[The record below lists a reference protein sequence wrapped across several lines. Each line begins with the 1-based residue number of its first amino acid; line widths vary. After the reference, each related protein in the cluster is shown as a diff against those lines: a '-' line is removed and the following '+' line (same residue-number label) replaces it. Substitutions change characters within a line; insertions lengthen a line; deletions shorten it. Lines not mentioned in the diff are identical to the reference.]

1 MTTSMDEASD
11 RRDQPERS
19 SPVGEWRSPA
29 RPGSAGVGVRV
40 RQLRRER
47 GLIQR
52 ELADAADLSLNA
64 VSLIERDRTSPTV
77 ATLERLANA
86 LDVPLVSLFQTR
98 EPRFS
103 VIQTKP
109 EERDRVAVRLG
120 RLERL
125 GRGLENQK
133 MEAVEA
139 NLEPGY
145 SGGPRP
151 QIHAGHELIYVVEG
165 TVSCEVGDQKYHL
178 GPRESLLFEARIPHR
193 YRNRGERPARAIIV
207 SWEPDGPGGS
217 LQSHFS

>member
-1 MTTSMDEASD
+1 M
-11 RRDQPERS
+11 
-19 SPVGEWRSPA
+19 WRSRTDIGAGGIGA
-29 RPGSAGVGVRV
+29 RIRE
-40 RQLRRER
+40 LRRER

-52 ELADAADLSLNA
+52 ELAEAADLSLNA

-77 ATLERLANA
+77 TTLERLANA
-86 LDVPLVSLFQTR
+86 LDVPLVSLFQTM

-103 VIQTKP
+103 VIHTRP
-109 EERDRVAVRLG
+109 DDRDRVAVHLG

-145 SGGPRP
+145 KGGPRP
-151 QIHAGHELIYVVEG
+151 QIHAGHELIYVVDG
-165 TVSCEVGDQKYHL
+165 TISCEVGDREYDL
-178 GPRESLLFEARIPHR
+178 EPRQSLLFEARIPHR
-193 YRNRGERPARAIIV
+193 YRNPGDRPARAIIV

>member
-1 MTTSMDEASD
+1 MV
-11 RRDQPERS
+11 S
-19 SPVGEWRSPA
+19 SPEESVARQEGIQPSPTAGEWHPA
-29 RPGSAGVGVRV
+29 GSHRTAGVGIRI

-52 ELADAADLSLNA
+52 ELAEAADLSLNA
-64 VSLIERDRTSPTV
+64 VSLIERDQTSPTV

-86 LDVPLVSLFQTR
+86 LDVPLVSLFQAR
-98 EPRFS
+98 EPHFS

-109 EERDRVAVRLG
+109 DDRNRVAVRLG

-139 NLEPGY
+139 NLEAGY
-145 SGGPRP
+145 SGGPQP
-151 QIHAGHELIYVVEG
+151 QMHAGHELIYVVDGEI
-165 TVSCEVGDQKYHL
+165 SCEVGDQQYHL

-193 YRNRGERPARAIIV
+193 YRNTGNRPARAIIV

-217 LQSHFS
+217 LQAHFS